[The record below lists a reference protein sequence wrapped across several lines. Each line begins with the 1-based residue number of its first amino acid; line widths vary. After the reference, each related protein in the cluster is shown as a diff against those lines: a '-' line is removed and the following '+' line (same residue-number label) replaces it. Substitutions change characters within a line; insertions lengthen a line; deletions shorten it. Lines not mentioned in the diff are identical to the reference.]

1 MLVSAW
7 AEAEVQV
14 ASGHASLAQLL
25 DDGRRIIQHFEDACD
40 LGAVGADLE
49 QLLTLGLHLL
59 GRHGGG
65 IGEDEVAVRWGMAP
79 TSFSSAP
86 ASLPPRVVAVGP
98 EAVGPASQKP
108 MPPTGN
114 PTPPPSHP
122 TTTPPTHTYPPTTTR
137 TRQPVVLPFLPLPL
151 PLPSSY
157 GPAAGE
163 PAAPFFPFP

>member
-1 MLVSAW
+1 MLVFVW

-65 IGEDEVAVRWGMAP
+65 IAEDEVAVRWGMAP
-79 TSFSSAP
+79 ASFSSAP

-98 EAVGPASQKP
+98 EAVGPASHS
-108 MPPTGN
+108 
-114 PTPPPSHP
+114 TPPPSHP
-122 TTTPPTHTYPPTTTR
+122 ITTPPTHT
-137 TRQPVVLPFLPLPL
+137 
-151 PLPSSY
+151 
-157 GPAAGE
+157 
-163 PAAPFFPFP
+163 